1 MVPTEYQDGTKRVQ
15 YLQVPR
21 GYLQVPTVTYKVPTG
36 TYSTHRA
43 QFVPFMDISS
53 IVVRHVLC
61 RRSRGCKDDMY
72 AVIVTL
78 LVREK
83 GHM

>member
-1 MVPTEYQDGTKRVQ
+1 MVPTEYQDGTKRVPQ
-15 YLQVPR
+15 
-21 GYLQVPTVTYKVPTG
+21 GSKGVPTGTYKVPTG

-61 RRSRGCKDDMY
+61 KRSRGCKNDMY